1 MKATQSVIATVVAG
15 VTGSTGNV
23 VKPLPPFAF
32 DEQVEKKIGEAFGA
46 EITARNKWVQV
57 TDFLWSKG
65 MRPVH
70 LDAKRT
76 DTVENR
82 NRVRA
87 IVISKQDKDVQK
99 ILATETKSLSQ
110 VDKGVKAYWQQQ
122 IGSLVGKLESKLKE
136 REEQETMTDEQKA
149 AKAKKTLHQRLQK
162 SLDEIITKY
171 QGIEKPEFDV
181 TECVKLLNQI
191 KKITP
196 SV

>member
-1 MKATQSVIATVVAG
+1 MKAQSVIATVVAG
-15 VTGSTGNV
+15 VTGATSATV
-23 VKPLPPFAF
+23 AALPPFIF
-32 DEQVEKKIGEAFGA
+32 SEEIEKKIGEAYSL
-46 EITARNKWVQV
+46 EVKTRNKWVQV

-82 NRVRA
+82 NKVRT
-87 IVISKQDKDVQK
+87 IVISNLEKDVQK
-99 ILATETKSLSQ
+99 LLAADTKTLSQ
-110 VDKGVKAYWQQQ
+110 MDKGVKAYWQEQV
-122 IGSLVGKLESKLKE
+122 GSLIGKLEKKLKD
-136 REEQETMTDEQKA
+136 REDQETMTDEQQA

-162 SLDEIITKY
+162 SLDEIIGKY
-171 QGIEKPEFDV
+171 QGIEKPDFDV
-181 TECVKLLNQI
+181 TECVKLLNQV

>member
-1 MKATQSVIATVVAG
+1 MKAQSVMATVVAG
-15 VTGSTGNV
+15 VSGATTAKV
-23 VKPLPPFAF
+23 APLPPFIF
-32 DEQVEKKIGEAFGA
+32 SEDVEKKIGEAFGS
-46 EITARNKWVQV
+46 EITTRNKWVQV
-57 TDFLWSKG
+57 TDFIWSKG

-87 IVISKQDKDVQK
+87 VVISQMDKDVQK
-99 ILATETKSLSQ
+99 ILSAETKSLSQ
-110 VDKGVKAYWQQQ
+110 VDKGVKAYWQTQV
-122 IGSLVGKLESKLKE
+122 GSLIGKLESKLRE
-136 REEQETMTDEQKA
+136 REELETMTDEQKS

-162 SLDEIITKY
+162 SLDEIISKY

>member
-1 MKATQSVIATVVAG
+1 MKAQKSVIATVVAG
-15 VTGSTGNV
+15 VTGATSAAV
-23 VKPLPPFAF
+23 APLPPFVF
-32 DEQVEKKIGEAFGA
+32 DQSVEKKISEAYSH
-46 EITARNKWVQV
+46 EVKTRNKWVEV
-57 TDFLWSKG
+57 TDFIWSKG
-65 MRPVH
+65 MRPIH

-82 NRVRA
+82 NKLRA
-87 IVISKQDKDVQK
+87 IVISNLDKDVQK
-99 ILATETKSLSQ
+99 ILAAETKSLSQ
-110 VDKGVKAYWQQQ
+110 VDKGVKAHWQTQV
-122 IGSLVGKLESKLKE
+122 GSLIGKLEGKLKE
-136 REEQETMTDEQKA
+136 REEQETMTDEQKD

-162 SLDEIITKY
+162 SLDEIISKY

>member
-1 MKATQSVIATVVAG
+1 MKAQSVIATVVAG
-15 VTGSTGNV
+15 VTGATTAKV
-23 VKPLPPFAF
+23 APLPPFSF
-32 DEQVEKKIGEAFGA
+32 DDQVEKKIGEAFGA

-110 VDKGVKAYWQQQ
+110 VDKGVKAYWQTQ
-122 IGSLVGKLESKLKE
+122 IGSLIGKLESKLRE

-149 AKAKKTLHQRLQK
+149 AKAKKTEHQRLQK
-162 SLDEIITKY
+162 ALDDLISKY
-171 QGIEKPEFDV
+171 QGLEKPAFDV
-181 TECVKLLNQI
+181 TQCVKLLNEI

>member
-1 MKATQSVIATVVAG
+1 MKANQSVIATVVAG
-15 VTGSTGNV
+15 VTGATTAKV
-23 VKPLPPFAF
+23 APLPPFIF
-32 DEQVEKKIGEAFGA
+32 SEDVEKKIGEAFGS
-46 EITARNKWVQV
+46 EIGARNKWVQV
-57 TDFLWSKG
+57 TDFIWSKG

-82 NRVRA
+82 NKVRA
-87 IVISKQDKDVQK
+87 IVISKMDKDVQK
-99 ILATETKSLSQ
+99 ILSAETKSLSQ
-110 VDKGVKAYWQQQ
+110 VDKGVKAYWQTQV
-122 IGSLVGKLESKLKE
+122 GSLIGKLESKLRE
-136 REEQETMTDEQKA
+136 REELETMTDEQKD

-162 SLDEIITKY
+162 SLDEIISKY

-181 TECVKLLNQI
+181 TECVKLLNQV

>member
-1 MKATQSVIATVVAG
+1 MKANQSVIATVVAG

-23 VKPLPPFAF
+23 VKPLPPFVF
-32 DEQVEKKIGEAFGA
+32 SEEIEKKINEAYNL
-46 EITARNKWVQV
+46 EVKTRNKWVQV
-57 TDFLWSKG
+57 TDFIWSKG
-65 MRPVH
+65 MRPIH

-82 NRVRA
+82 NKLRA
-87 IVISKQDKDVQK
+87 IVVANLEKDVQK
-99 ILATETKSLSQ
+99 ILAAETKSLSQ
-110 VDKGVKAYWQQQ
+110 VEKGVKAHWQTQV
-122 IGSLVGKLESKLKE
+122 GSLMGKLEAKLRE
-136 REEQETMTDEQKA
+136 REDQETLTDEQKA
-149 AKAKKTLHQRLQK
+149 AKAKKSLHQKLQK
-162 SLDEIITKY
+162 ALDDLITKY

>member
-1 MKATQSVIATVVAG
+1 MKAQSVMATVVAG
-15 VTGSTGNV
+15 VSGSTTAKV
-23 VKPLPPFAF
+23 APLPPFIF
-32 DEQVEKKIGEAFGA
+32 SEDVEKKIGEAFGS
-46 EITARNKWVQV
+46 EITTRNKWVQV
-57 TDFLWSKG
+57 TDFIWSKG

-87 IVISKQDKDVQK
+87 VVISKMDKDVQK
-99 ILATETKSLSQ
+99 ILSAETKSLSQ
-110 VDKGVKAYWQQQ
+110 VDKGVKAYWQTQV
-122 IGSLVGKLESKLKE
+122 GSLIGKLESKLRE
-136 REEQETMTDEQKA
+136 REELETMTDEQKS

-162 SLDEIITKY
+162 SLDEIISKY

>member
-1 MKATQSVIATVVAG
+1 MKAQKSVMATVVAA
-15 VTGSTGNV
+15 VSGSVATLAA
-23 VKPLPPFAF
+23 LPPFVF
-32 DEQVEKKIGEAFGA
+32 DSQVESKIGEAFGA

-99 ILATETKSLSQ
+99 ILAAETKSLSQ
-110 VDKGVKAYWQQQ
+110 VDKGVKAYWQTQ
-122 IGSLVGKLESKLKE
+122 IGSLIGKLESKLRE

-162 SLDEIITKY
+162 SLDEVISKY

>member
-1 MKATQSVIATVVAG
+1 MKAQSVIATVVAG
-15 VTGSTGNV
+15 VSGATIAKV
-23 VKPLPPFAF
+23 APLPPFIF
-32 DEQVEKKIGEAFGA
+32 SEDVEKKIGEAFGS
-46 EITARNKWVQV
+46 EITTRNKWVQV
-57 TDFLWSKG
+57 TDFIWSKG
-65 MRPVH
+65 MRPIH

-87 IVISKQDKDVQK
+87 VVISKMDKDVQK
-99 ILATETKSLSQ
+99 ILSAETKSLSQ
-110 VDKGVKAYWQQQ
+110 VDKGVKAYWQTQV
-122 IGSLVGKLESKLKE
+122 GSLIGKLESKLRE
-136 REEQETMTDEQKA
+136 REELETMTDDQKE

-162 SLDEIITKY
+162 SLDEIISKY

>member
-1 MKATQSVIATVVAG
+1 MKAQSVIATVVAG
-15 VTGSTGNV
+15 VTGATSATV
-23 VKPLPPFAF
+23 APLPPFIF
-32 DEQVEKKIGEAFGA
+32 SEDVEKKIGEAFGS
-46 EITARNKWVQV
+46 EITTRNKWVQV
-57 TDFLWSKG
+57 TDFIWSKG

-82 NRVRA
+82 NKVRA
-87 IVISKQDKDVQK
+87 IVISKMDKDVQK
-99 ILATETKSLSQ
+99 ILAAETKSLSQ
-110 VDKGVKAYWQQQ
+110 VDKGVKAYWQTQV
-122 IGSLVGKLESKLKE
+122 GSLIGKLESKLKD
-136 REEQETMTDEQKA
+136 REDQENMTDEQKE

-162 SLDEIITKY
+162 ALDDVIGKY

-181 TECVKLLNQI
+181 TECVKLLNQV

>member
-1 MKATQSVIATVVAG
+1 MATVVAG
-15 VTGSTGNV
+15 VSGSVATLAA
-23 VKPLPPFAF
+23 LPPFVF
-32 DEQVEKKIGEAFGA
+32 DSQVESKIGEAFGA

-99 ILATETKSLSQ
+99 ILAAETKSLSQ
-110 VDKGVKAYWQQQ
+110 VDKGVKAYWQTQ
-122 IGSLVGKLESKLKE
+122 IGSLIGKLESKLRE

-162 SLDEIITKY
+162 SLDEVISKY

>member
-1 MKATQSVIATVVAG
+1 MKAQSVIATVVAG
-15 VTGSTGNV
+15 VTGASGNV
-23 VKPLPPFAF
+23 VQPLPPFIF
-32 DEQVEKKIGEAFGA
+32 SEDVEKKIGEAFGS
-46 EITARNKWVQV
+46 EIGARNKWVQV
-57 TDFLWSKG
+57 TDFIWSKG
-65 MRPVH
+65 MRPIH

-82 NRVRA
+82 NKVRA
-87 IVISKQDKDVQK
+87 IVISKMDKDVQK
-99 ILATETKSLSQ
+99 ILSAETKSLSQ
-110 VDKGVKAYWQQQ
+110 VDKGVKAYWQTQV
-122 IGSLVGKLESKLKE
+122 GSLIGKLESKLKE
-136 REEQETMTDEQKA
+136 REELETMTDEQKE

-162 SLDEIITKY
+162 SLDEIISKY

>member
-23 VKPLPPFAF
+23 VKPLPPFVF
-32 DEQVEKKIGEAFGA
+32 SEEIEKKINEAYNL
-46 EITARNKWVQV
+46 EVKTRNKWVQV
-57 TDFLWSKG
+57 TDFIWSKG
-65 MRPVH
+65 MRPIH

-82 NRVRA
+82 NKVRA
-87 IVISKQDKDVQK
+87 IVISKMDKDVQK
-99 ILATETKSLSQ
+99 ILSAETKSLSQ
-110 VDKGVKAYWQQQ
+110 VDKGVKAYWQTQV
-122 IGSLVGKLESKLKE
+122 GSLIGKLESKLKE
-136 REEQETMTDEQKA
+136 REEQETMTDEQKE

-162 SLDEIITKY
+162 SLDEIISKY